1 MTWDQLKADFVARIQ
16 GVYETTYARLSAA
29 ITATPEAFRQRV
41 TNYLDLLAQIRANLE
56 RIAARLPNPPQTQA
70 DAALIAKYAELK
82 AMYDA
87 LVAGVATNA
96 VAVRTPE
103 VGVAPVVVVLVIGI
117 LGLTAAG
124 VAWAVAS
131 YEYAVSLRDQTAFM
145 AKELDARVEAMR
157 TGQLLPATTALPP
170 SAPVATAPE
179 PPSSGGGTPW
189 AWLFGG
195 LALAGA
201 AAVFV
206 VPKLGK
212 G

>member
-1 MTWDQLKADFVARIQ
+1 MTWEQIKADFTSRIQ
-16 GVYETTYARLSAA
+16 SLFETTYTRLSSA
-29 ITATPEAFRQRV
+29 ITSTPEAFRERV
-41 TNYLDLLAQIRANLE
+41 VAYLGILAEIRANLE
-56 RIAARLPNPPQTQA
+56 RIATRLPNPPQTQA
-70 DAALIAKYAELK
+70 DAEIIARYAEYK
-82 AMYDA
+82 SMYDA
-87 LVAGVATNA
+87 LVTGISANS
-96 VAVRTPE
+96 VAVRTE
-103 VGVAPVVVVLVIGI
+103 IGVAPAVVVLVIGI
-117 LGLTAAG
+117 IGLTVAG

-145 AKELDARVEAMR
+145 VKELDARVESMR
-157 TGQLLPATTALPP
+157 SGQQLPATTALPP
-170 SAPVATAPE
+170 SAPAPTPE
-179 PPSSGGGTPW
+179 ASSSGGSGW